1 MGDGCQRSADVAA
14 LPADEKCPTTLIH
27 ESLVSSTFLSLLLT
41 TTAVC
46 SFVRINMAVNLNE
59 SGVQSASPVTV
70 SLRDLQS
77 GK

>member
-1 MGDGCQRSADVAA
+1 
-14 LPADEKCPTTLIH
+14 
-27 ESLVSSTFLSLLLT
+27 
-41 TTAVC
+41 
-46 SFVRINMAVNLNE
+46 MAVNLNE